1 MALVHRDGQLMN
13 VSRHGWDTFDT
24 LIIVIL
30 NMSPPLRGGHLLT
43 NDGMQ
48 GQGAKNMMEIM
59 TSEDAV
65 MAGTPSPAFS

>member
-1 MALVHRDGQLMN
+1 MN

-65 MAGTPSPAFS
+65 MAGTPPPAPS

>member
-30 NMSPPLRGGHLLT
+30 NMALPLRGRHLLT

-48 GQGAKNMMEIM
+48 GKR
-59 TSEDAV
+59 
-65 MAGTPSPAFS
+65 

>member
-1 MALVHRDGQLMN
+1 MN

-48 GQGAKNMMEIM
+48 GQGAKKDGDNDI
-59 TSEDAV
+59 TGPG
-65 MAGTPSPAFS
+65 AGNPTAKSKAGAATTVD